1 MRERIALKL
10 LLIGAVAF
18 CSVSVLLLGQAARAQ
33 QSIVPTPN
41 FFDQRQRMTKPDLSG
56 RQRIRFLTTTDYPPF
71 NFLDARGRLTGFNV
85 ELARGI
91 CEELDILARCQIE
104 AMAFKDLVPA
114 LKRGDGEAI
123 IAGLAMTPATRAD
136 FAFSEP
142 YFRYP
147 ARFVAR
153 KDHAIAAPIADHLK
167 NKVVGVEKGSSHSAM
182 LQAFFPDAQVQPFE
196 SRDEG
201 LSAMK
206 EGKIDAFFGDGV
218 SLSFW
223 LESEAA
229 ADCCAFSGGPFL
241 SDRFLGEGL
250 AVAVAPNDTA
260 LADSIDY
267 AIGQMVEKKRFSD
280 LMLRYFP
287 VSAF

>member
-1 MRERIALKL
+1 MRERIAHKL
-10 LLIGAVAF
+10 LSIGLIAF
-18 CSVSVLLLGQAARAQ
+18 CSLHALLLGDAAHAQ
-33 QSIVPTPN
+33 QSAVPTPN

-147 ARFVAR
+147 ARFVTR
-153 KDHAIAAPIADHLK
+153 KDRAITAPIAD
-167 NKVVGVEKGSSHSAM
+167 
-182 LQAFFPDAQVQPFE
+182 F
-196 SRDEG
+196 
-201 LSAMK
+201 
-206 EGKIDAFFGDGV
+206 
-218 SLSFW
+218 
-223 LESEAA
+223 
-229 ADCCAFSGGPFL
+229 
-241 SDRFLGEGL
+241 
-250 AVAVAPNDTA
+250 T
-260 LADSIDY
+260 
-267 AIGQMVEKKRFSD
+267 
-280 LMLRYFP
+280 
-287 VSAF
+287 